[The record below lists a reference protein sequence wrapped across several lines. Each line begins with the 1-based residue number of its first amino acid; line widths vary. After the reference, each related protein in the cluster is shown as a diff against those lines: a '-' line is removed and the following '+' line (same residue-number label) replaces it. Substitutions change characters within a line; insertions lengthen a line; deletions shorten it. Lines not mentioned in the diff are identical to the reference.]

1 MGKIISFKHC
11 SSLLAIILL
20 PIMFACSQTELEQD
34 SIAPATNAKDD
45 VILASSLSHSIPM
58 DSIKSI
64 AMSIPNIFN
73 KEQTKSSEKAIKEIL
88 PLSHFVYE
96 APLTKSSS
104 ENADC
109 VYVVNYENN
118 QGFSII
124 SQDTRIPAVLGYS
137 DNGNITPGEIHDGLA
152 YVLNSIPVYVNQ
164 KMEEYQQMIDSLNQ
178 HLDVAS
184 LLVQTKAFGDC
195 QYDSLATV
203 VDGTGYDIDNAANNR
218 IIDVY
223 NIAEGDWIF
232 EGQNGPLY
240 KGVHW
245 HQGYPYNVN
254 IPSRPGCEH
263 ALVGCVAIA
272 VAHILAYNQYP
283 GSFTA
288 KGVSYSANYNNMLTS
303 TSACALFLR
312 GVADAVDMD
321 YGCGSLVD
329 DGGSRSTGS
338 KANNALKNIF
348 NYKTEG
354 VVSYN
359 WNDVYS
365 DLANNRLV
373 YTQGIIVN
381 DEGHAWIIDGYYRRS
396 KLTHQIGVVYSNS
409 LNCVVGYR
417 CVSETSPIQNL
428 VHCNW
433 GWMDRKGDG
442 YFESGIFTPLYP
454 VISEGPLDP
463 SIDYNFSQSQ
473 MIIKNVRR

>member
-34 SIAPATNAKDD
+34 SIAPATNAKDN
-45 VILASSLSHSIPM
+45 ITLASSLSHTIPM

-64 AMSIPNIFN
+64 AMSIPDIFN

-88 PLSHFVYE
+88 PLSHFVYG
-96 APLTKSSS
+96 APITKSSN

-152 YVLNSIPVYVNQ
+152 YILNSIPVYVNQ

-203 VDGTGYDIDNAANNR
+203 VDGTGYDIDNSANNR

-223 NIAEGDWIF
+223 NITEGDWTF

-240 KGVHW
+240 NGVHW

-254 IPSRPGCEH
+254 IPSRPGCEY

-288 KGVSYSANYNNMLTS
+288 KGVSYSANYNNMLTY

-312 GVADAVDMD
+312 GVADAVDMA
-321 YGCGSLVD
+321 YGCGNPVD
-329 DGGSRSTGS
+329 DGSGSSIS
-338 KANNALKNIF
+338 KAETALKNIF
-348 NYKTEG
+348 HYQTG
-354 VVSYN
+354 GIVSYN
-359 WNDVYS
+359 WNDVYT

-373 YTQGIIVN
+373 YTRGQSVYG
-381 DEGHAWIIDGYYRRS
+381 GHAWIIDGYYRRS

-417 CVSETSPIQNL
+417 CVSETFPIQNL

-433 GWMDRKGDG
+433 GWKDRRGDG
-442 YFESGIFTPLYP
+442 YFESGIFTPSNP
-454 VISEGPLDP
+454 VISEGYLDP
-463 SIDYNFSQSQ
+463 SEEHDFNSQ